1 MNVKQRRVNEISS
14 LFILTAGVLWGI
26 ISLFVRHLQETG
38 LTSMQIVSVRVLL
51 AAVIMVLY
59 LVLRDRQALR
69 IKLKDLPLF
78 FGTGVCSIVFFNF
91 CYFKTIELTGGA
103 AVPALL
109 LYTSPVFVMILSM
122 ILFDE
127 QITLR
132 KFISLI
138 ITLAGLVLVTGVFSG
153 NESVSLKVIFTGLGS
168 GFGYALYSIF
178 GKYLLPKYKPVT
190 ITAYTFIVAALFSV
204 PFSGLMKSITMLIT
218 VKTLVSG
225 TALAAV
231 CTVLPFLLYTKGLEK
246 TDAGKASVLATAE
259 PFVAAI
265 TGAVFFHEEFTP
277 LKMAGMILIFA
288 AIIILNTGSTE
299 KIY

>member
-231 CTVLPFLLYTKGLEK
+231 CTVLPLYTKGL
-246 TDAGKASVLATAE
+246 
-259 PFVAAI
+259 
-265 TGAVFFHEEFTP
+265 
-277 LKMAGMILIFA
+277 
-288 AIIILNTGSTE
+288 
-299 KIY
+299 

>member
-1 MNVKQRRVNEISS
+1 
-14 LFILTAGVLWGI
+14 
-26 ISLFVRHLQETG
+26 
-38 LTSMQIVSVRVLL
+38 
-51 AAVIMVLY
+51 
-59 LVLRDRQALR
+59 
-69 IKLKDLPLF
+69 
-78 FGTGVCSIVFFNF
+78 
-91 CYFKTIELTGGA
+91 
-103 AVPALL
+103 
-109 LYTSPVFVMILSM
+109 M

-265 TGAVFFHEEFTP
+265 AGAVFFHEEFTP